1 MSLNFQINDCL
12 ENDCIGTPFMKRKYA
27 LKPLLAG
34 FIFAGLV
41 GCSAKAVTEDT
52 AGPETEQTVIEAEQ
66 DVYVDPDPWER
77 FNRSMYAFNSG
88 LDKAILKPVAIGY
101 KEVTPTPVQ
110 RGVSNFFSNLG
121 EVGNIFNNMLQG
133 KVDATVSSSWRFV
146 INSTA
151 GWFGIF
157 DVASEMGLKKQKED
171 FGETLGYWG
180 ISSGPYLVLPLFG
193 PSTLR
198 DSSDVVVGF
207 YTPGAKEF
215 FNLHWDES
223 LGLDGLDL
231 VETRASLLSLEA
243 LIIGDEYE
251 FVRDVYLQ
259 TRVNAVLDGQVPEG
273 DESDDWG
280 DDDGWGDEDDAWGE
294 DDWSDEEI

>member
-1 MSLNFQINDCL
+1 MFKNNDCL

-27 LKPLLAG
+27 LKPLIAG
-34 FIFAGLV
+34 FIFVGLV
-41 GCSAKAVTEDT
+41 GCSTKVVNEDT
-52 AGPETEQTVIEAEQ
+52 AGPEAEQ
-66 DVYVDPDPWER
+66 IVIDSEQEVYVDPDPWER
-77 FNRSMYAFNSG
+77 FNRSMYSFNSG

-101 KEVTPTPVQ
+101 KNVTPTPVQ
-110 RGVSNFFSNLG
+110 KGVSNFFSNLG
-121 EVGNIFNNMLQG
+121 EVGNIFNNLLQG
-133 KVDATVSSSWRFV
+133 KIDATASSSWRFI

-198 DSSDVVVGF
+198 DSTDVPVDF
-207 YTPGAKEF
+207 YTPGAKAF
-215 FNLHWDES
+215 FNLHWDDALAVS
-223 LGLDGLDL
+223 GLDL
-231 VETRASLLSLEA
+231 VETRASLLSLES

-259 TRVNAVLDGQVPEG
+259 NRQNAVYDGNPPV
-273 DESDDWG
+273 DDDAWG
-280 DDDGWGDEDDAWGE
+280 DDSWEDDGWGDEELDAE
-294 DDWSDEEI
+294 DDWVEEL

>member
-1 MSLNFQINDCL
+1 
-12 ENDCIGTPFMKRKYA
+12 MKRKYV
-27 LKPLLAG
+27 LKPLIAG

-41 GCSAKAVTEDT
+41 GCSAKAVN
-52 AGPETEQTVIEAEQ
+52 Q
-66 DVYVDPDPWER
+66 DAPVGADESEFVQHDEDPWER

-101 KEVTPTPVQ
+101 KDVTPTPIQ
-110 RGVSNFFSNLG
+110 KGVSNFFSNLG
-121 EVGNIFNNMLQG
+121 EVGNIFNNLLQG
-133 KVDATVSSSWRFV
+133 KADATASSSWRFI

-157 DVASEMGLKKQKED
+157 DVASEMGLKKQEED

-198 DSSDVVVGF
+198 DSTDVPVGF

-215 FNLHWDES
+215 FNLHWDDALAVDS
-223 LGLDGLDL
+223 LDL
-231 VETRASLLSLEA
+231 VETRASLLSIES

-259 TRVNAVLDGQVPEG
+259 SRENAVHDGNPPET
-273 DESDDWG
+273 EDDWG
-280 DDDGWGDEDDAWGE
+280 DDWGDEDAWGDDE
-294 DDWSDEEI
+294 DEWPEN

>member
-1 MSLNFQINDCL
+1 
-12 ENDCIGTPFMKRKYA
+12 MKRKYV
-27 LKPLLAG
+27 LKPLIAG

-41 GCSAKAVTEDT
+41 GCSAKVVNQNT
-52 AGPETEQTVIEAEQ
+52 AGPEAEQAVIESDQEA
-66 DVYVDPDPWER
+66 YVDPDPWER

-101 KEVTPTPVQ
+101 KNVTPTPVQ
-110 RGVSNFFSNLG
+110 KGVSNFFSNLG
-121 EVGNIFNNMLQG
+121 EVGNIFNNLLQG
-133 KVDATVSSSWRFV
+133 KVDATASSSWRFI

-198 DSSDVVVGF
+198 DSTDVPVGF
-207 YTPGAKEF
+207 YTPGAKAF
-215 FNLHWDES
+215 FNLHWDEALAVS
-223 LGLDGLDL
+223 GLDL
-231 VETRASLLSLEA
+231 VETRASLLSLES

-259 TRVNAVLDGQVPEG
+259 NRQNAVYDGNPPVDDDAWG
-273 DESDDWG
+273 DDDWE
-280 DDDGWGDEDDAWGE
+280 DDGWGDEELDAE
-294 DDWSDEEI
+294 DDWVEDL

>member
-1 MSLNFQINDCL
+1 
-12 ENDCIGTPFMKRKYA
+12 MKHKYA
-27 LKPLLAG
+27 IKYLVIG
-34 FIFAGLV
+34 FTFVGLM
-41 GCSAKAVTEDT
+41 GCSSAVVKQDNPEQVVDIDTSQNLDQEEDL
-52 AGPETEQTVIEAEQ
+52 
-66 DVYVDPDPWER
+66 YVDPDPWER
-77 FNRSMYAFNSG
+77 FNRSMYDFNSG

-101 KEVTPTPVQ
+101 KEVLPTPIQ
-110 RGVSNFFSNLG
+110 KGVSNFFSNLG

-133 KVDATVSSSWRFV
+133 KIDATVSSSWRFV

-198 DSSDVVVGF
+198 DSTDLVVDL
-207 YTPGAKEF
+207 YTPGAQEF
-215 FNLHWDES
+215 FHLPWDES
-223 LGLDGLDL
+223 LALDGLNL
-231 VETRASLLSLEA
+231 VETRASLLSLES
-243 LIIGDEYE
+243 LIIGDEYD

-259 TRVNAVLDGQVPEG
+259 TRINAVYDGNVPDSEG
-273 DESDDWG
+273 DDWG
-280 DDDGWGDEDDAWGE
+280 DDGWGDEE
-294 DDWSDEEI
+294 DTWDEEFDEELVN

>member
-1 MSLNFQINDCL
+1 M
-12 ENDCIGTPFMKRKYA
+12 ERKS
-27 LKPLLAG
+27 KIKQG
-34 FIFAGLV
+34 FIAFSFVALV
-41 GCSAKAVTEDT
+41 GCSSPAVKQDD
-52 AGPETEQTVIEAEQ
+52 ASLGADPLVEQ
-66 DVYVDPDPWER
+66 DTDVEQDQYTNPDPWEK
-77 FNRSMYAFNSG
+77 FNRSMYDFNSG
-88 LDKAILKPVAIGY
+88 LDKAILRPVAVGY
-101 KEVTPTPVQ
+101 KDYTPTPVQ
-110 RGVSNFFSNLG
+110 KGVSNFFSNFG

-133 KVDATVSSSWRFV
+133 KIDATASSTWRFI

-198 DSSDVVVGF
+198 DSTDLAVDL

-223 LGLDGLDL
+223 LALDGLDL
-231 VETRASLLSLEA
+231 VETRASLLSLES

-259 TRVNAVLDGQVPEG
+259 SRLNDVHDGNPPVVDEG
-273 DESDDWG
+273 DEWG
-280 DDDGWGDEDDAWGE
+280 DDSWDDGWGDEE
-294 DDWSDEEI
+294 DDWTEEESAPLS

>member
-1 MSLNFQINDCL
+1 
-12 ENDCIGTPFMKRKYA
+12 MKRKYA
-27 LKPLLAG
+27 LKPLIAG

-41 GCSAKAVTEDT
+41 GCSAKVVNEDT
-52 AGPETEQTVIEAEQ
+52 AGLEAEQTVIESEQ
-66 DVYVDPDPWER
+66 ETYVDPDPWER

-101 KEVTPTPVQ
+101 KNVTPTPVQ
-110 RGVSNFFSNLG
+110 KGVSNFFSNLG
-121 EVGNIFNNMLQG
+121 EVGNIFNNLLQG
-133 KVDATVSSSWRFV
+133 KIDATASSSWRFI

-198 DSSDVVVGF
+198 DSTDVPVGF
-207 YTPGAKEF
+207 YTPGAKAF
-215 FNLHWDES
+215 FNLHWDEALAVS
-223 LGLDGLDL
+223 GLDL
-231 VETRASLLSLEA
+231 VETRASLLSLES

-259 TRVNAVLDGQVPEG
+259 NRQNAVYDGNPPVDDDAWG
-273 DESDDWG
+273 DDGWEDDDWG
-280 DDDGWGDEDDAWGE
+280 DEELDAE
-294 DDWSDEEI
+294 DDWVEDL